1 MGKVA
6 YKLQLPEHSRI
17 HHVFHSSLLK
27 PYIAPTTP
35 TDVAELPPMAI
46 DNHPVVTPLAIVAS
60 KIIPSESGPKHM
72 VLVQWRGLPPK
83 ETFWEEWQTFKTL
96 HHLED
101 KVLFDGH
108 GSDMKTTEELQLA
121 REVQEESEA
130 RPKRKKAIPLYLED
144 YVRSL

>member
-46 DNHPVVTPLAIVAS
+46 ENHPVVTPLAIVAS
-60 KIIPSESGPKHM
+60 KIIPPSQDQNIWG
-72 VLVQWRGLPPK
+72 QAGR
-83 ETFWEEWQTFKTL
+83 
-96 HHLED
+96 
-101 KVLFDGH
+101 
-108 GSDMKTTEELQLA
+108 
-121 REVQEESEA
+121 
-130 RPKRKKAIPLYLED
+130 
-144 YVRSL
+144 

>member
-1 MGKVA
+1 
-6 YKLQLPEHSRI
+6 
-17 HHVFHSSLLK
+17 
-27 PYIAPTTP
+27 
-35 TDVAELPPMAI
+35 MAI

-144 YVRSL
+144 YICDL